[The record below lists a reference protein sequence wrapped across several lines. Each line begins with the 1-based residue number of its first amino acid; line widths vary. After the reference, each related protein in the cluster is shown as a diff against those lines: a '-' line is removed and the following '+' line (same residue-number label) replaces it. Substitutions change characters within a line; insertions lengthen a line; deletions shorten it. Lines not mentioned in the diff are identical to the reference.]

1 MGSFSELTFADLL
14 ISDDGYFFRYM
25 EGQENPVIKV
35 PDEYIAEIDVLKKQL
50 YSRPDSGED
59 SFFMFHEGAPYRTS
73 VVETIEGKGFFL
85 RKLKYPVPELSTLG
99 FEKGVLSTLRS
110 LGKSSQGLILV
121 AGATG
126 SGKST
131 SVYSI
136 LKEYLLSY
144 GDILISIEDPPEIPS
159 QGKLGNGIWFQ
170 IDAVSAGG
178 YEKAMISAMRYNPK
192 YIFMGEIRTPT
203 AAREAIR
210 AAVNGHLVITTIHAN
225 SVQGAIFALQQIA
238 ASGSDI
244 ELIRS
249 ILGDG
254 LLCVL
259 HQKLAFCQG
268 GRRQLKTAF
277 LYAKDGPSVASK
289 IRGGKLELLN
299 TEIEMQKIKMS
310 TGSNLVN
317 IS

>member
-1 MGSFSELTFADLL
+1 MESFSELVFADLL

-25 EGQENPVIKV
+25 EGQDKPVIEV
-35 PDEYIAEIDVLKKQL
+35 PANYTAEIDVLKKQL
-50 YSRPDSGED
+50 YSRPDNGED

-73 VVETIEGKGFFL
+73 VVETIGGKGFFL
-85 RKLKYPVPELSTLG
+85 RKLKYPVPELSSLG
-99 FEKGVLSTLRS
+99 FDKGILSTLLS
-110 LGKSSQGLILV
+110 LGKSGQGLILV

-131 SVYSI
+131 SVYSL
-136 LKEYLLSY
+136 LKQYLLAF

-159 QGKLGNGIWFQ
+159 QGRLGNGIWFQ
-170 IDAVSAGG
+170 IDAASAGG
-178 YEKAMISAMRYNPK
+178 YEKGMISAMRYNPK

-210 AAVNGHLVITTIHAN
+210 AAVNGHLVVTTIHAN

-259 HQKLAFCQG
+259 HQKLDFCPGG
-268 GRRQLKTAF
+268 GRLLRPEF

-289 IRGGKLELLN
+289 IRSGKLELLN
-299 TEIEMQKIKMS
+299 TEIEMQKIKLKN
-310 TGSNLVN
+310 GVNLV
-317 IS
+317 SFS